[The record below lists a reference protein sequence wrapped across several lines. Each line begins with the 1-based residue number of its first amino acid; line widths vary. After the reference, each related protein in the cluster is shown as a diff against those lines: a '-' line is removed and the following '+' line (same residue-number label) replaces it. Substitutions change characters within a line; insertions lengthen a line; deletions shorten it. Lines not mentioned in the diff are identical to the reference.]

1 MFIKRILLS
10 ITAFLGICGTSA
22 FADSIGIVNFGT
34 CITDSKYGKYEQEQL
49 ENLKKQWSSLIED
62 TDKQMQEI
70 AKKLENKDYLESI
83 SQDKANEL
91 QEKHKTLNEDL
102 AKYQSQ
108 LYQMLN
114 QANYFFVQK
123 MFANIS
129 KASSSVAKKSHLS
142 MIINKEAFFY
152 STADLDVTNLV
163 IDEMNKNFEQENIS
177 KNEEQKENVAQQI
190 TEEKK

>member
-10 ITAFLGICGTSA
+10 ITAFLGICSA
-22 FADSIGIVNFGT
+22 SVFADSIGIVNFGT

-62 TDKQMQEI
+62 TEKQMQDI
-70 AKKLENKDYLESI
+70 AKKLEDKDYLESI

-91 QEKHKTLNEDL
+91 QDKHKALNEDL

-129 KASSSVAKKSHLS
+129 KASSSVAKKNNLS

-163 IDEMNKNFEQENIS
+163 IDEMNKNFEKENIS
-177 KNEEQKENVAQQI
+177 KNEEQKENIAQQI